1 MNSRLPAMSEPLDP
15 VVTPQSPVESST
27 GNAGLEHDAKDTDTA
42 QKSTSLR
49 DHQGTIELRA
59 SSIVRECELYMNG
72 FPGRDSIS
80 GNHTFHPAIRGFI
93 SGTVEPTEENL
104 DAIHDM
110 ISYRN
115 NLARLAMHLLDATNI
130 PQPKGLDIFDF
141 DKDNFEKRMSATAQ
155 VRCIAAWQA
164 LHTGLL
170 PRPVEDE
177 QQPQGLPWHKPNWYI
192 AAAITL
198 DKSIKTNADI
208 EDAVERMRVC
218 KYLLLCSS
226 RVSTNFDTQITE
238 TIVRNSRNCFTTMVS

>member
-1 MNSRLPAMSEPLDP
+1 MNSHLPTMSEPMDP
-15 VVTPQSPVESST
+15 VVTSQSPVTSST
-27 GNAGLEHDAKDTDTA
+27 GNAGLEHDATETDTV
-42 QKSTSLR
+42 QKSPSFRGHT
-49 DHQGTIELRA
+49 GTIESRA
-59 SSIVRECELYMNG
+59 CDIMRECELYING
-72 FPGRDSIS
+72 FPGRDSMS
-80 GNHTFHPAIRGFI
+80 GNHIFHRAIRGFI

-155 VRCIAAWQA
+155 VGCMAAWQA

-177 QQPQGLPWHKPNWYI
+177 QQPQGRPWEKPNWYI
-192 AAAITL
+192 AAAIAL

-208 EDAVERMRVC
+208 EGAVERMMVC
-218 KYLLLCSS
+218 RYLSLCSS
-226 RVSTNFDTQITE
+226 RSFTNFDSQTTK
-238 TIVRNSRNCFTTMVS
+238 TIVRNSRHCSTTMVS